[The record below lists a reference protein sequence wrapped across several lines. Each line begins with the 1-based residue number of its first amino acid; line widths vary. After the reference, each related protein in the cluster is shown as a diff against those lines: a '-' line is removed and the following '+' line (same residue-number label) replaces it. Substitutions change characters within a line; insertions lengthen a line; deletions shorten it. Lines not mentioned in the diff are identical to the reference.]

1 MMKVMVEI
9 KDLKKGMYVS
19 ELDRPW
25 LETPFLFQGFR
36 ITNVQEIE
44 QLSDTCNY
52 VYVDPEKSVV
62 PIPQKR
68 AGAVSHP
75 IKKEEPEIKR
85 QRFALPYEVDFE
97 QEFPKAKKIYQ
108 QATQKMERI
117 INDTRSGCSLNA
129 SEIKATVVSI
139 ADSVIRNPDALMLLS
154 VLESKDDQA
163 VTHSI
168 NVCTLSLIFGRYI
181 GLEKKPLYELG
192 TGALMHDIG
201 ETKVPNEILNK
212 NDKRTPQELAI
223 MQKHTEHGVELLM
236 KTSGLPPST
245 VEIARDHHERMNGSG
260 YPQKLAGDQ
269 LGLFTKIV
277 AITDVYDSVT
287 SGLHGKPAITCTE
300 ALKNMYVWREE
311 LFDSVLVEQFI
322 QCLGIYPIG
331 STVELNT
338 GEIGIV
344 VNTNPERRLLPRVML
359 VRDQDKNP
367 YEPPK
372 VINLAQF
379 CDDSN
384 VCKFEIRRVV
394 KPDLFSIDVRNYI
407 LRELNLTRA

>member
-1 MMKVMVEI
+1 MKVMVEI

-25 LETPFLFQGFR
+25 LETSFLFQGFR

-44 QLSDTCNY
+44 QLSNTCNY

-68 AGAVSHP
+68 DGVVSTNR
-75 IKKEEPEIKR
+75 KKDEPQINR
-85 QRFALPYEVDFE
+85 QRFAAPYEVDFE
-97 QEFPKAKKIYQ
+97 HEFPKAKQIYQ
-108 QATQKMERI
+108 QATKKMERI
-117 INDTRSGCSLNA
+117 FNDTRSGSSLNA
-129 SEIKATVVSI
+129 SEIKSTVVSI

-192 TGALMHDIG
+192 TGALLHDIG
-201 ETKVPNEILNK
+201 ETRIPDEILNK
-212 NDKRTPQELAI
+212 RDKRTPQELAA
-223 MQKHTEHGVELLM
+223 MQKHTQHGVELLM
-236 KTSGLPPST
+236 KTSGLPPS
-245 VEIARDHHERMNGSG
+245 VIEIARDHHERINGSG
-260 YPQKLAGDQ
+260 YPQKLSGDQ
-269 LGLFTKIV
+269 LSLFTKIV

-287 SGLHGKPAITCTE
+287 SGLHGKPVITCTE

-311 LFDSVLVEQFI
+311 LFDSLLVEQFI

-344 VNTNPERRLLPRVML
+344 INTNPERRLLPRVML
-359 VRDQDKNP
+359 VRDRDKKP

-379 CDDSN
+379 CN
-384 VCKFEIRRVV
+384 ENNICKFEIRRVV

-407 LRELNLTRA
+407 LRELNLTGS

>member
-36 ITNVQEIE
+36 ITNMQEIE
-44 QLSDTCNY
+44 QLSNTCNF

-62 PIPQKR
+62 PVPQKSP
-68 AGAVSHP
+68 GKFTDNT
-75 IKKEEPEIKR
+75 KKDQPEIKR
-85 QRFALPYEVDFE
+85 QRFAIPYQVEFE
-97 QEFPKAKKIYQ
+97 HEFPKAKKIYQ
-108 QATQKMERI
+108 QSIHKMERI
-117 INDTRSGCSLNA
+117 INDTRSGSSLNA
-129 SEIKATVVSI
+129 NEIKSTVVSI

-201 ETKVPNEILNK
+201 ETKVPTEILY
-212 NDKRTPQELAI
+212 KREKKTPQEVALV
-223 MQKHTEHGVELLM
+223 QEHTRLGVELL
-236 KTSGLPPST
+236 KKSNGLPPSAL
-245 VEIARDHHERMNGSG
+245 EIARDHHERMNGSG
-260 YPQKLAGDQ
+260 YPQKLSGDQ

-287 SGLHGKPAITCTE
+287 SGLYGKQVITCTE

-311 LFDSVLVEQFI
+311 LFDSLLVEQFI

-331 STVELNT
+331 STVELNS

-344 VNTNPERRLLPRVML
+344 INTNPERRLLPRVML
-359 VRDQDKNP
+359 VRDQDKRP

-372 VINLAQF
+372 IINLAQF
-379 CDDSN
+379 CDDNN

-394 KPDLFSIDVRNYI
+394 KANLFSIDVRNYI
-407 LRELNLTRA
+407 LRELDLKTA